1 MTRDQP
7 GTSAPGTGGTPRD
20 RQGVIFEGSKICIFV
35 FFGSSFLDL
44 SFVACVALKPLD
56 RPMGEEAAKDMLL
69 ELVQEM
75 YEQNSYRMPAAKRV
89 RDATGLSLAEAKELL
104 DECKPMLKKPKPGS
118 AKPAAPP
125 EEPEASVPDTQIDE
139 DTKTPEKTA
148 EMKPEKGKV
157 EVKEAKSESC
167 SVLSYTPEQPDN
179 QEGLSPRTPFY
190 EPSTPVQT
198 PLQNPSDEETDE
210 KHDSSQKIQK
220 QGTQRPLQLV
230 FVSARVCS
238 LIVALVLCLLF
249 LCG

>member
-1 MTRDQP
+1 
-7 GTSAPGTGGTPRD
+7 
-20 RQGVIFEGSKICIFV
+20 
-35 FFGSSFLDL
+35 
-44 SFVACVALKPLD
+44 
-56 RPMGEEAAKDMLL
+56 
-69 ELVQEM
+69 
-75 YEQNSYRMPAAKRV
+75 
-89 RDATGLSLAEAKELL
+89 
-104 DECKPMLKKPKPGS
+104 
-118 AKPAAPP
+118 
-125 EEPEASVPDTQIDE
+125 
-139 DTKTPEKTA
+139 
-148 EMKPEKGKV
+148 MKPEKGKV
-157 EVKEAKSESC
+157 EVKEAKGEAC